1 MTSTRGV
8 FGSPNLESSFKWYKL
23 SPRGSDPQRKTTT
36 RTIRIAQ
43 RYDEALKEESERRG
57 LSFNALMDRIHQRYV
72 EAQRF
77 FEG

>member
-1 MTSTRGV
+1 L
-8 FGSPNLESSFKWYKL
+8 F
-23 SPRGSDPQRKTTT
+23 PRGSDPQRKTTT

-43 RYDEALKEESERRG
+43 RYDEALKESERRG

-77 FEG
+77 FEGQMAVTLSDQTF